1 MTNSVYSQFEK
12 ISARRKQLQ
21 KSGEVPDWYTTQS
34 LIMFERKYAYK
45 GETPKQAFERI
56 ANTLSKH
63 YTDDTELA
71 KQKFFDIVWKGFLA
85 PSTPVMCNTG
95 TNRGLVVSCAGS
107 YVDDSIFGFYDT
119 NREIAVLSQEGFGT
133 SSYLGDIRP
142 RGTSISRGGEAD
154 GVVNV
159 LDTFTDTTG
168 KVSQGNNRRG
178 QCGNYLPI
186 DHADF
191 WEVCGYILKNPASA
205 NIGWMFSAEVI
216 SKLEM
221 GDEEL
226 VKRWC
231 EVMYVRARTG
241 KGYFWKPDTANRLSP
256 LAIKNSNIDIKAS
269 NLCVAP
275 ETQILIK
282 SGYTPIAELEDESVE
297 VWNGKAWSTT
307 VVSKTG
313 TNQKLLKVITSSGQ
327 ELECT
332 PYHKWYVFDGYG
344 KPCKVKRTH
353 ELKVGDKLEKFD
365 LPIIEGVKSL
375 EKAHLNG
382 FYTGDGCHFNGKS
395 IVYLYA
401 EKRKMSEE
409 FRTYP
414 HTYYLK
420 QENQDREVFHMTG
433 LRDKFFVPNEGYTI
447 QSRLEWLAGW
457 MDADGSV
464 YNNGSNQQLIGSS
477 IEKEFLLEVQRMLQT
492 LGVSAKLNEAAEEG
506 YRKLPLNDGSGD
518 LGDFWCQ
525 KSWRL
530 IITSCDVFKLMTL
543 GLGQYLRRIKLVE
556 RLPQRD
562 AKQFNKIVSVVDE
575 GRVDDTYC
583 FTEVERGRG
592 MFNGILTGNCNEIA
606 LPQDKDHTFT
616 CVLSSLNLS
625 KYDEYEDDTIF
636 WAIAFLDCVVSE
648 MLQQAEGL
656 RGLEKAVNFTKK
668 SRALGLGT
676 LGWHSYLQNKM
687 LPFDGLHAHILNN
700 KVFKDVS
707 EQANNASLKLGEIYG
722 TPEWCRGTGMRNAT
736 TMAIAPNMSSAELA
750 GSMSQGIEPFVSN
763 CFNKQSAAGELTRMN
778 PKLIALMKE
787 RGVYSLEL
795 MDDLATNWSGSV
807 QHVDWLGDYEKSVFK
822 TAYEMSQVSIVRQAS
837 MRQRF
842 IDQGQSLN
850 LFFSADEDEEVIA
863 DIHKMALLDPY
874 IKGLYYLRSERGV
887 KASTGEC
894 TNCEG

>member
-269 NLCVAP
+269 NLC
-275 ETQILIK
+275 
-282 SGYTPIAELEDESVE
+282 
-297 VWNGKAWSTT
+297 
-307 VVSKTG
+307 
-313 TNQKLLKVITSSGQ
+313 
-327 ELECT
+327 C
-332 PYHKWYVFDGYG
+332 
-344 KPCKVKRTH
+344 
-353 ELKVGDKLEKFD
+353 
-365 LPIIEGVKSL
+365 
-375 EKAHLNG
+375 
-382 FYTGDGCHFNGKS
+382 
-395 IVYLYA
+395 
-401 EKRKMSEE
+401 
-409 FRTYP
+409 
-414 HTYYLK
+414 
-420 QENQDREVFHMTG
+420 
-433 LRDKFFVPNEGYTI
+433 
-447 QSRLEWLAGW
+447 
-457 MDADGSV
+457 
-464 YNNGSNQQLIGSS
+464 
-477 IEKEFLLEVQRMLQT
+477 
-492 LGVSAKLNEAAEEG
+492 
-506 YRKLPLNDGSGD
+506 
-518 LGDFWCQ
+518 
-525 KSWRL
+525 
-530 IITSCDVFKLMTL
+530 
-543 GLGQYLRRIKLVE
+543 
-556 RLPQRD
+556 
-562 AKQFNKIVSVVDE
+562 
-575 GRVDDTYC
+575 
-583 FTEVERGRG
+583 
-592 MFNGILTGNCNEIA
+592 EIA

-648 MLQQAEGL
+648 MLQQAEGI

-807 QHVDWLGDYEKSVFK
+807 QHVDWLDGYEKSVFK

>member
-21 KSGEVPDWYTTQS
+21 ASGEVPEWYTTQS
-34 LIMFERKYAYK
+34 LIMFERKYSFK
-45 GETPKQAFERI
+45 GETPRQAFQRI
-56 ANTLSKH
+56 ADTLSKH
-63 YTDDTELA
+63 YTEDVELA
-71 KQKFFDIVWKGFLA
+71 RHKFFDIVWKGFLA
-85 PSTPVMCNTG
+85 PSTPVMCNAG

-107 YVDDSIFGFYDT
+107 YVDDSIYGFYDT
-119 NREIAVLSQEGFGT
+119 NKEIAVLSQEGFGT

-142 RGTSISRGGEAD
+142 RGSSISRGGEAD

-159 LDTFTDTTG
+159 LDTFTDTTS

-186 DHADF
+186 DHPDF

-226 VKRWC
+226 IKRWC

-241 KGYFWKPDTANRLSP
+241 KGYFWKPDTANRLAP
-256 LAIKNSNIDIKAS
+256 QAIKNSNIEIKAS
-269 NLCVAP
+269 NLC
-275 ETQILIK
+275 
-282 SGYTPIAELEDESVE
+282 
-297 VWNGKAWSTT
+297 
-307 VVSKTG
+307 
-313 TNQKLLKVITSSGQ
+313 
-327 ELECT
+327 C
-332 PYHKWYVFDGYG
+332 
-344 KPCKVKRTH
+344 
-353 ELKVGDKLEKFD
+353 
-365 LPIIEGVKSL
+365 
-375 EKAHLNG
+375 
-382 FYTGDGCHFNGKS
+382 
-395 IVYLYA
+395 
-401 EKRKMSEE
+401 
-409 FRTYP
+409 
-414 HTYYLK
+414 
-420 QENQDREVFHMTG
+420 
-433 LRDKFFVPNEGYTI
+433 
-447 QSRLEWLAGW
+447 
-457 MDADGSV
+457 
-464 YNNGSNQQLIGSS
+464 
-477 IEKEFLLEVQRMLQT
+477 
-492 LGVSAKLNEAAEEG
+492 
-506 YRKLPLNDGSGD
+506 
-518 LGDFWCQ
+518 
-525 KSWRL
+525 
-530 IITSCDVFKLMTL
+530 
-543 GLGQYLRRIKLVE
+543 
-556 RLPQRD
+556 
-562 AKQFNKIVSVVDE
+562 
-575 GRVDDTYC
+575 
-583 FTEVERGRG
+583 
-592 MFNGILTGNCNEIA
+592 EIA

-625 KYDEYEDDTIF
+625 KYDEYEEDTIF

-648 MLQQAEGL
+648 MLDQAEKIK
-656 RGLEKAVNFTKK
+656 GLEKAVNFTKK

-700 KVFKDVS
+700 KIFKDIS
-707 EQANNASLKLGEIYG
+707 EQSTKASLKLGEIYG
-722 TPEWCRGTGMRNAT
+722 VPEWCRGTGMRNAT
-736 TMAIAPNMSSAELA
+736 TNAIAPNMSSAELA

-778 PKLIALMKE
+778 PKLISLMKQ

-807 QHVDWLGDYEKSVFK
+807 QHVDWLSAEEKKVFK
-822 TAYEMSQVSIVRQAS
+822 TAYEMSQIALVRQAS

-863 DIHKMALLDPY
+863 EIHKTALLDPY